1 MKGLMMLTGCMLAIV
16 SGIRSAL
23 WLMSY
28 ATTEI
33 DQGLA
38 IASATGMT
46 LAMFLL
52 SASAAEPDCP
62 NPKTRNAAA
71 SALFM
76 LSIWAT
82 MDWAE
87 SGFTTTSQALAS
99 NADMAGRYSQLA
111 DQNSQNISTHLAT
124 TSGLAAVE
132 KLSKSAEVQAQGK
145 NNIPTQLA
153 ILDRLKAEQA
163 ATPARTG
170 NSAQALGEYRWIL
183 WIVLGSMLDIAGA
196 LCLRATINTNAASKH
211 DADSLTQQIRDE
223 ISQNI
228 HGSQPAVKRV
238 AHWHNQPPERIR
250 QIFQQLLEQ
259 GFLTRNGIR
268 YQQSRPRDAPNAP
281 HSLSTRNAKT
291 RQEQPT

>member
-1 MKGLMMLTGCMLAIV
+1 MRPLFLITGCLLAVV

-52 SASAAEPDCP
+52 S
-62 NPKTRNAAA
+62 
-71 SALFM
+71 
-76 LSIWAT
+76 IWAT
-82 MDWAE
+82 IDWAE
-87 SGFTTTSQALAS
+87 SGFASTHQALSS
-99 NADMAGRYSQLA
+99 NADMASRYSQLA
-111 DQNSQNISTHLAT
+111 DQNSQSINTGITV
-124 TSGLAAVE
+124 TSGLAAVNR
-132 KLSKSAEVQAQGK
+132 LSKSAAAQEQSQQTLT
-145 NNIPTQLA
+145 TQLA
-153 ILDRLKAEQA
+153 ILEKLQA
-163 ATPARTG
+163 TQASTPARTG
-170 NSAQALGEYRWIL
+170 SSAQALGEYRWIL

-196 LCLRATINTNAASKH
+196 LCIRATINTNTASKR

-223 ISQNI
+223 ISQGT

-238 AHWHNQPPERIR
+238 AHWHNQPQERIR
-250 QIFQQLLEQ
+250 QVFQQLLEQ

-268 YQQSRPRDAPNAP
+268 YQQSRPRDAP